1 MSPLLLII
9 HTPQQEWFITHRHLR
24 NWLHVKM
31 AMASPH
37 YLFSKYQN
45 VETHSFVKK
54 KISVK
59 SKKSYVYF
67 WYSNSLSGT
76 NGTIGRGS
84 KERRFIKNDHGGS
97 STIQRKILDGRDK
110 DLYDPTRKY
119 SPTAN
124 LQQFRANKD
133 SDNMTD
139 EGYNTINTTIR

>member
-1 MSPLLLII
+1 M
-9 HTPQQEWFITHRHLR
+9 
-24 NWLHVKM
+24 
-31 AMASPH
+31 
-37 YLFSKYQN
+37 
-45 VETHSFVKK
+45 
-54 KISVK
+54 ISVK

-133 SDNMTD
+133 SDNLTD